1 MRKVLLFLVFVLIFC
16 FMTGCGERKMSDE
29 EIQRKIDALY
39 EKVVEAEKNNDSAMI
54 MRYLLEA
61 LKLREQLALSNP
73 YRETIYFIANQRMGI
88 TKYLLR
94 EYAETVTFL
103 EKALSADVEE
113 RESILNHKLDI
124 YIMLMLSYD
133 KIGNIKKRDNYLQ
146 LAEQRVRTLEEEIGD
161 SNAEDFILERLAA
174 YYEAKGKILLNEK
187 RYKCALVSFLKAQ
200 DNYLKQKNIYFPFL
214 AVSYYYSA
222 LIYSALNNTEFA
234 LKMSKMAADISLEER
249 NFFSSAYKMLMKY
262 YMEQHD
268 YLSGLKYSKKFL
280 VIFHQ
285 NTSQKVLFYTYMAD
299 FAQKLGR
306 IGEMWQYAGMAKYY
320 QSMPSL
326 QDTDDIYLFP

>member
-1 MRKVLLFLVFVLIFC
+1 MKKFLLFLFTALSFC
-16 FMTGCGERKMSDE
+16 LMTGCGERKMSEE

-73 YRETIYFIANQRMGI
+73 YRETIYFVANQRMGI

-133 KIGNIKKRDNYLQ
+133 KIGNIKK
-146 LAEQRVRTLEEEIGD
+146 EITIC
-161 SNAEDFILERLAA
+161 N
-174 YYEAKGKILLNEK
+174 
-187 RYKCALVSFLKAQ
+187 
-200 DNYLKQKNIYFPFL
+200 
-214 AVSYYYSA
+214 
-222 LIYSALNNTEFA
+222 
-234 LKMSKMAADISLEER
+234 
-249 NFFSSAYKMLMKY
+249 
-262 YMEQHD
+262 
-268 YLSGLKYSKKFL
+268 
-280 VIFHQ
+280 
-285 NTSQKVLFYTYMAD
+285 
-299 FAQKLGR
+299 
-306 IGEMWQYAGMAKYY
+306 
-320 QSMPSL
+320 
-326 QDTDDIYLFP
+326 

>member
-1 MRKVLLFLVFVLIFC
+1 MKKVLLFLFTALSFC
-16 FMTGCGERKMSDE
+16 LMTGCGERKMSEE

-73 YRETIYFIANQRMGI
+73 YRETIYFVANQRMGI

-146 LAEQRVRTLEEEIGD
+146 LAEQQVRTLEEEIGD

-174 YYEAKGKILLNEK
+174 YYEENGYHAVQHKRSARYEILLNYVRTYHKEQADRFREVLTYDYYLRENAK
-187 RYKCALVSFLKAQ
+187 SRPEFAGEYLVTKDVARAFYENEEETHK
-200 DNYLKQKNIYFPFL
+200 YLPDYGKYDRNQMRKMTHLEYFKL
-214 AVSYYYSA
+214 ADAYYS
-222 LIYSALNNTEFA
+222 ITRTG
-234 LKMSKMAADISLEER
+234 IR
-249 NFFSSAYKMLMKY
+249 
-262 YMEQHD
+262 
-268 YLSGLKYSKKFL
+268 
-280 VIFHQ
+280 
-285 NTSQKVLFYTYMAD
+285 
-299 FAQKLGR
+299 
-306 IGEMWQYAGMAKYY
+306 
-320 QSMPSL
+320 
-326 QDTDDIYLFP
+326 

>member
-1 MRKVLLFLVFVLIFC
+1 MKKVLLFLVLALIFC
-16 FMTGCGERKMSDE
+16 FMMGCVERKMSDE
-29 EIQRKIDALY
+29 EIQREVDTLY
-39 EKVVEAEKNNDSAMI
+39 EKVVEAEKNNDSARI
-54 MRYLLEA
+54 MQYLLEA
-61 LKLREQLALSNP
+61 LKLREQLTLSNP
-73 YRETIYFIANQRMGI
+73 YRETIYFVANQRMGI

-94 EYAETVTFL
+94 EYAETVIFL

-133 KIGNIKKRDNYLQ
+133 KIGNIKKRDTYLQ
-146 LAEQRVRTLEEEIGD
+146 LAGLRVRTLEEGIGD
-161 SNAEDFILERLAA
+161 SNTEDFILERLAA
-174 YYEAKGKILLNEK
+174 YYEAEGKILLNEK

-200 DNYLKQKNIYFPFL
+200 DNYLKQKNIFSPFL

-222 LIYSALNNTEFA
+222 LTYSALNNTEFA
-234 LKMSKMAADISLEER
+234 LKMSTMAADISLEDR
-249 NFFSSAYKMLMKY
+249 IFFSSVYKLLMKY
-262 YMEQHD
+262 CMEQHD

-280 VIFHQ
+280 LIFHQ
-285 NTSQKVLFYTYMAD
+285 NASRKALFYTYMAD

-326 QDTDDIYLFP
+326 QDADDIYLFL